1 MWEGY
6 LSESKIADCAYEAW
20 EFGASPDELA
30 LLVKRGIK
38 TATSSAYDLYAKD
51 SEPLPK
57 AGEYSIL
64 SSKGEAVCIIKT
76 VKVEV
81 LRYCDVTE
89 DFAFKEGEGDRTLAY
104 WRACTKISLKKN
116 CAPKG
121 LNFARNEGGL

>member
-30 LLVKRGIK
+30 SLVKRGIK

-51 SEPLPK
+51 SEALPK
-57 AGEYSIL
+57 VGEYSVIL

-81 LRYCDVTE
+81 IKYCDVTE
-89 DFAFKEGEGDRTLAY
+89 DLAFKEGEGDRTHAY
-104 WRACTKISLKKN
+104 WMRVHEDFFKK
-116 CAPKG
+116 
-121 LNFARNEGGL
+121 